1 MLGFTGKR
9 LFNTKGTKSHKGRTF
24 LPWCSLCPSCFAALR
39 TGILLAVI
47 FSLTACSGLFPTPA
61 PTATAAPTATVT
73 STIVWFPATNTPT
86 PFSTFVILP
95 TMEELPGLGNLL
107 FSDTFDNGA
116 LWSTGLPEGASAVVE
131 RNRITLTSRPKF
143 AILSLRAEPIL
154 NDFYAEI
161 NIRLNLCRGSDV
173 YGLLV
178 RAMGNADF
186 YRFLLNCNGQVRAE
200 RVRNGEVIPLQDW
213 LPSGDAPL
221 GAPGEVKVSVW
232 AAGAEMRLFL
242 NDRYQFT
249 VRDPVF
255 RSGSIGVYTMANNTT
270 DSTVSFSDLNVYA
283 VTYVS
288 PTPSSTP
295 TRTPAPTRVP

>member
-1 MLGFTGKR
+1 MLGFRK
-9 LFNTKGTKSHKGRTF
+9 LFRTV
-24 LPWCSLCPSCFAALR
+24 SASTALSAS
-39 TGILLAVI
+39 LLAVI
-47 FSLTACSGLFPTPA
+47 FAASTMLSASLTGCSSLFPTPGPTTTPA
-61 PTATAAPTATVT
+61 PTDTVT
-73 STIVWFPATNTPT
+73 PTLVWFPATNTPT
-86 PFSTFVILP
+86 PLP
-95 TMEELPGLGNLL
+95 TILVIPTQEVLPGVGGLT
-107 FSDTFDNGA
+107 FADTFDDAG
-116 LWSTGLPEGASAVVE
+116 LWTTGLPEGASIAVE

-154 NDFYAEI
+154 SDFYAEI
-161 NIRLNLCRGSDV
+161 EISLNLCRGSDL

-178 RAMGNADF
+178 RAVSNVDY
-186 YRFLLNCNGQVRAE
+186 YRFLFNCNGQVRAE
-200 RVRNGEVIPLQDW
+200 RVRSGQVVPLQDW
-213 LPSGDAPL
+213 IYSGDVPL

-255 RSGSIGVYTMANNTT
+255 RSGVIGVYVMANGTT

-283 VTYVS
+283 VSYVS

-295 TRTPAPTRVP
+295 TRTPVPTSTAVPTRTP

>member
-1 MLGFTGKR
+1 MLGFRK
-9 LFNTKGTKSHKGRTF
+9 LFWIISTST
-24 LPWCSLCPSCFAALR
+24 ALSVS
-39 TGILLAVI
+39 LLAVI
-47 FSLTACSGLFPTPA
+47 FALTACSSLFPTPE
-61 PTATAAPTATVT
+61 PTATAAPTSTVT
-73 STIVWFPATNTPT
+73 PTIVWFPATNTPT
-86 PFSTFVILP
+86 PQPTTIILP
-95 TMEELPGLGNLL
+95 TMEEYPGLGNLI
-107 FSDTFDNGA
+107 FSDTFDNTG
-116 LWSTGLPEGASAVVE
+116 LWSTGLPEGASIAVE

-154 NDFYAEI
+154 TDFFAEI
-161 NIRLNLCRGSDV
+161 NISLSLCRGSDV

-178 RAMGNADF
+178 RAMSNADY

-213 LPSGDAPL
+213 IFSGDVPL

-232 AAGAEMRLFL
+232 VAGAEMRLFL

-255 RSGSIGVYTMANNTT
+255 RSGSIGVYVMANGTT
-270 DSTVSFSDLNVYA
+270 DSTVSFSDLNVYT
-283 VTYVS
+283 VSYVS

-295 TRTPAPTRVP
+295 TRTPVPTRTP